1 MSSSFEVR
9 WHEKAVK
16 DLKTL
21 DKETCRRIIDKVK
34 NYLSK
39 KPIKLSKSLKGR
51 FQGLYRYCIGDY
63 RVIFVLDYEK
73 RKLRVLAVNHRK
85 NIYKG

>member
-9 WHEKAVK
+9 WYEKAVK
-16 DLKTL
+16 DLKKL

-39 KPIKLSKSLKGR
+39 KPIKLSKLLKGR
-51 FQGLYRYCIGDY
+51 FQGLYRYRTGDY

-73 RKLRVLAVNHRK
+73 RELRVLAVNHR
-85 NIYKG
+85 

>member
-1 MSSSFEVR
+1 MSSSFEIR

-16 DLKTL
+16 DLKRL
-21 DKETCRRIIDKVK
+21 DKKTSRRIIDKVK
-34 NYLSK
+34 NHLIK

-51 FQGLYRYCIGDY
+51 FQGLFRYRVGDY

-73 RKLRVLAVNHRK
+73 EELLILAVNHRK
-85 NIYKG
+85 NIYRS